1 MRVKEAPASAL
12 RAVFGG
18 IGSLLG
24 VTDKVRAK
32 PAAPE
37 ATVSTETAPPETT
50 TPETVAPVA
59 AATETAPATEAAAPE
74 AEAAVAEVDVVEVD
88 VIEVDGDVVEVDVV
102 EVYVVEAVEPEVVA
116 PEPVVAETAV
126 VEPVVTETVVVETAA
141 PETAVAEDTAALP
154 LANYDD
160 LSVASL
166 RARLRNLSAD
176 QLGTLIEYEKSH
188 AARADVISMF
198 ERRIVKLATESYTAH
213 PRDMG
218 VSQVP
223 VPAGRTL
230 LRWRCLPS
238 GPTRRDIG
246 GYGGRQGGSGGSPL
260 CGKSVHPGEYS
271 HGP

>member
-50 TPETVAPVA
+50 TPETAAP
-59 AATETAPATEAAAPE
+59 EAAAPE
-74 AEAAVAEVDVVEVD
+74 AVVVEV
-88 VIEVDGDVVEVDVV
+88 DVVEVDVV
-102 EVYVVEAVEPEVVA
+102 EVAAPEVVA
-116 PEPVVAETAV
+116 PEPVAVVTEPVVTEPVV
-126 VEPVVTETVVVETAA
+126 VEPVVAETAA
-141 PETAVAEDTAALP
+141 PETVVAGDAAALP

-188 AARADVISMF
+188 AARADVITMF
-198 ERRIVKLATESYTAH
+198 ERRIVKLAEA
-213 PRDMG
+213 
-218 VSQVP
+218 
-223 VPAGRTL
+223 
-230 LRWRCLPS
+230 
-238 GPTRRDIG
+238 
-246 GYGGRQGGSGGSPL
+246 
-260 CGKSVHPGEYS
+260 
-271 HGP
+271 